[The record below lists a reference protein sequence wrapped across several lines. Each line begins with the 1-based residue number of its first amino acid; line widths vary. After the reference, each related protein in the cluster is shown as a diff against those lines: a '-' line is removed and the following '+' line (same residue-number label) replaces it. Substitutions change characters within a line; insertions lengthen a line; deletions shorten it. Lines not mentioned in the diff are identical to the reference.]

1 MENDNI
7 SENWSPSDQ
16 ESLEALNEAI
26 SNDKYAGQWKQ
37 RVFNGGTLGYDGV
50 PKVKV
55 MDSFP
60 TEIFAMLDIDKTAHL
75 SDEMRQT
82 LVTMALQCIYAV
94 SKNIFYVHF

>member
-1 MENDNI
+1 MENENV

-26 SNDKYAGQWKQ
+26 SNDKFGGQWKS
-37 RVFNGGTLGYDGV
+37 RVFNGGTLGFNGV

-60 TEIFAMLDIDKTAHL
+60 TEIFSMLDKDKTGHL
-75 SDEMRQT
+75 SEEMQQT

-94 SKNIFYVHF
+94 SN